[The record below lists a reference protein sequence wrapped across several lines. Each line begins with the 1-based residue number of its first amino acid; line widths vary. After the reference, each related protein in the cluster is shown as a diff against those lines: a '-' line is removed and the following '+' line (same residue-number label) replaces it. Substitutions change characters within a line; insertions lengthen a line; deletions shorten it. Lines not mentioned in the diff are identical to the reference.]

1 MHPLSLHVCC
11 SSQFQVPTSHSNNLT
26 YTSNN
31 LSHIQVFPQA
41 LNTFFLTNMY
51 LITRMDYHPFQ
62 LFSVTVQQLF
72 FFFFS
77 PFFMV
82 PCFILIFW
90 TGQRVIMSCKLY
102 VCIDFFMYSTLSLLL
117 FYFHAF
123 TPLDSQQFALGTFN
137 RIF

>member
-72 FFFFS
+72 FFFFF
-77 PFFMV
+77 P
-82 PCFILIFW
+82 ILYG
-90 TGQRVIMSCKLY
+90 T
-102 VCIDFFMYSTLSLLL
+102 L
-117 FYFHAF
+117 FYFDL
-123 TPLDSQQFALGTFN
+123 LDWAEGYHVLQIICLYRFFHVFN
-137 RIF
+137 FKLATLLFSCFHPFRLIAVCTRYI